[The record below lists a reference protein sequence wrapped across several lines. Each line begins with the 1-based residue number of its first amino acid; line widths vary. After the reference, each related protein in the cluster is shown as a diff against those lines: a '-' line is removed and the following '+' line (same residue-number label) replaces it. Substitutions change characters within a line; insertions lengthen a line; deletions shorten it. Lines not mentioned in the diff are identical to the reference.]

1 MSKKELMKLRGNQIK
16 TTNPILEWMA
26 RDIIIMKEIQI
37 HFIKLWMKFIGKLYF
52 LKKVVM
58 HDFISVKNAIETK
71 R

>member
-37 HFIKLWMKFIGKLYF
+37 HFIKL
-52 LKKVVM
+52 
-58 HDFISVKNAIETK
+58 
-71 R
+71 